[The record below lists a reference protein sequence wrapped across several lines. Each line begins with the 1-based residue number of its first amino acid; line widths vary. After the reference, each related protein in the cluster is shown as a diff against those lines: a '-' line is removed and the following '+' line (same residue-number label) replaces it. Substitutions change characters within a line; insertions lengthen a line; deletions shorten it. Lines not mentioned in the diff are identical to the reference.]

1 MAPSALLVRRSPIA
15 SDGRRLHTINRGGES
30 SSVAVVLVVGG
41 KVLLF
46 LLLLLIIFEAVS
58 CTTTTT
64 SITMKSESSP
74 AGQSL
79 HDRLNLRSSREKK
92 RLSERIRPDADV
104 GQLLCLLLLLL
115 LLQPLA
121 AILDSVCLII
131 NSVSQASRLLSVGVR
146 PDDGGDA
153 SSLGFLDEQRQHRQ
167 PHH

>member
-115 LLQPLA
+115 LQPLA
-121 AILDSVCLII
+121 AILDCVCLII
-131 NSVSQASRLLSVGVR
+131 NSVSQASRLLSVRVR

>member
-115 LLQPLA
+115 LLLLQPLA
-121 AILDSVCLII
+121 AILDCVCLII
-131 NSVSQASRLLSVGVR
+131 NSVSQASRLLSV
-146 PDDGGDA
+146 
-153 SSLGFLDEQRQHRQ
+153 
-167 PHH
+167 